1 MLLLFFTFCSR
12 VLGKAP
18 IGNGKNCKAL
28 TSTAPFSLV
37 LFETSGCD
45 DCAKLMAI
53 FDRICSKYDGRLSV
67 LAVDAGASQDIASK
81 FSISEIPS
89 IAAFAGD
96 RLLDFYTGKWCE
108 EEIVAFC
115 EQILSWQVTKIR
127 NYFEFFRFQNGM
139 VPANLVLA
147 RGVGD
152 DKANQIM
159 RMFGGMLH
167 VGLLENDEVAK
178 VAGIDVAMVSR
189 PNDGFVRLLSDVS
202 ESELAPLIRPHIV
215 DVAGPDRFG
224 KEKSPHTLVAVI
236 DESDPLQ
243 RHDVGKVFAQL
254 EQIYGEN
261 VSFQFCDFYKC
272 PASAIQLG
280 IRNYG
285 SPVYVLSSKTDKDL
299 KMRLF
304 NRAEPT
310 VDDFKDW
317 MDEFVLGV
325 KKEVPEGGIPVLYA
339 RNFMN
344 IALNPKKDVILLLI
358 APGMQK
364 HAEAQS
370 NFKHLMDIFQP
381 FPSIEFYEFNPKTE
395 KVPGLR
401 IPDTDE
407 PIISIWPAHEQAS
420 GASLSATIPLKA
432 IFETIMRSVK
442 TRITPARIRDLNS
455 QVNEISKE

>member
-1 MLLLFFTFCSR
+1 M
-12 VLGKAP
+12 LGKAP
-18 IGNGKNCKAL
+18 IGNEKNFEAL
-28 TSTAPFSLV
+28 TSKTPFSLV
-37 LFETSGCD
+37 LFQTAGCD
-45 DCAKLMAI
+45 ECSKLAAI
-53 FDRICSKYDGRLSV
+53 FDRIHGKYDGRLSIIS
-67 LAVDAGASQDIASK
+67 VDTGASKDIAAK
-81 FSISEIPS
+81 YSISEIPS

-96 RLLDFYTGKWCE
+96 RLLDFYRGKLCE

-115 EQILSWQVTKIR
+115 DQILSWKVTKIR

-147 RGVGD
+147 RTVGD
-152 DKANQIM
+152 DKANQIL
-159 RMFGGMLH
+159 RMFGGTLH
-167 VGLLENDEVAK
+167 VALLENDEVAK
-178 VAGIDVAMVSR
+178 VAGIDVAMISR
-189 PNDGFVRLLSDVS
+189 PNDGFVRLLNDVS

-215 DVAGPDRFG
+215 DVVCPDMFG
-224 KEKSPHTLVAVI
+224 NEKSPHTLVAVI

-243 RHDVGKVFAQL
+243 RHEVGKVFGQL
-254 EQIYGEN
+254 EQLYGDN

-285 SPVYVLSSKTDKDL
+285 SPVYVLSSKSGT
-299 KMRLF
+299 MRLF

-344 IALNPKKDVILLLI
+344 VALNPKKDVMLLLI

-364 HAEAQS
+364 YAEAQS
-370 NFKHLMDIFQP
+370 NFKKLMEIFQP

-432 IFETIMRSVK
+432 IYETIMRSVK
-442 TRITPARIRDLNS
+442 TKITPARIRDMNS
-455 QVNEISKE
+455 QVNEMSKE